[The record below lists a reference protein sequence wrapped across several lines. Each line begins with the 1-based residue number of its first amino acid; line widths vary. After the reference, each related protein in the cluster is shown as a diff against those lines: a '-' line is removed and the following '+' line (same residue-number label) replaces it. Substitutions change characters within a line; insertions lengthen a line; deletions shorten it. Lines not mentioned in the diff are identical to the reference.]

1 MNKTSRAIVILL
13 LPALALAQNSVS
25 GTVTDKDSGQPLV
38 GVNVVVEGTA
48 MGSATG
54 ADGSYTI
61 SDVSDGSY
69 TVTATYIG
77 YSDQSKSVSV
87 SGSSATANFSLSVS
101 ALGLSQVDVVSSR
114 SDERAP
120 VAFTTVTKAEMQ
132 LRLASRDIPM
142 ALETVPGVYASEQG
156 GGAGDSRVT
165 VRGFTARNVGTLI
178 NGVPVSDMENLSLIH
193 I

>member
-38 GVNVVVEGTA
+38 GVNVVVEGTS

-87 SGSSATANFSLSVS
+87 SGSSVTANFSLSS
-101 ALGLSQVDVVSSR
+101 ISFNLG
-114 SDERAP
+114 
-120 VAFTTVTKAEMQ
+120 K
-132 LRLASRDIPM
+132 
-142 ALETVPGVYASEQG
+142 
-156 GGAGDSRVT
+156 
-165 VRGFTARNVGTLI
+165 
-178 NGVPVSDMENLSLIH
+178 
-193 I
+193 

>member
-87 SGSSATANFSLSVS
+87 NGSSTTANFH
-101 ALGLSQVDVVSSR
+101 SQYLLWDCPKWMLFR
-114 SDERAP
+114 RDQ
-120 VAFTTVTKAEMQ
+120 MNGHQ
-132 LRLASRDIPM
+132 LPL
-142 ALETVPGVYASEQG
+142 L
-156 GGAGDSRVT
+156 
-165 VRGFTARNVGTLI
+165 L
-178 NGVPVSDMENLSLIH
+178 
-193 I
+193 